1 MLNIFFI
8 NFIILVHRNLIKIGY
23 TEINAPTRNVLERL
37 AAYSTLFD
45 ISGSKANNPAK
56 LDVHVLTT
64 PIFKSDIPSNRD
76 GEVEDGQHLGP
87 GFLDE
92 HVADDGGRD
101 GGVARLSD
109 ANNGSHN

>member
-1 MLNIFFI
+1 LADT
-8 NFIILVHRNLIKIGY
+8 NLRKTGY
-23 TEINAPTRNVLERL
+23 TEIIAPTSNVLVHL
-37 AAYSTLFD
+37 AAHSPLFD
-45 ISGSKANNPAK
+45 ISGSKANNPSK
-56 LDVHVLTT
+56 LDVYGLDTLDVHVLATQT
-64 PIFKSDIPSNRD
+64 FKSDIPSNRD

-109 ANNGSHN
+109 ADYGSHN